1 VSDESGIAVLR
12 AGFGAEA
19 VPYPAALD
27 LQREVHAKRV
37 ADEIGDTLILLEHP
51 PVFTAGR
58 RTAPEERPTDGTPVL
73 DVDRGGRITFHGPGQ
88 LVGYPI
94 LRLPAAMDVVG
105 HVRRL
110 EEAMIRACSD
120 LGLETTRIHGR
131 SGVWIL
137 GDEIERQQLGGLNLQ
152 LRTVGAPVD
161 NDEEFDPRLAGPEY
175 APSNAGQRKAD
186 RKLAQIGVRVAKGVT
201 MHGFAINCDVDLAWF
216 DKIIPCGIRNAGVT
230 SLSAELGRDVTV
242 DEVAPLVAGHLADVL
257 AEQSQASGL
266 VGAGKE

>member
-1 VSDESGIAVLR
+1 VSDERGIAVLR

-19 VPYPAALD
+19 VPYLAAWD
-27 LQREVHAKRV
+27 LQREVHAQRV
-37 ADEIGDTLILLEHP
+37 ADEIADTLILLEHP

-58 RTAPEERPTDGTPVL
+58 RTTPAERPTDGTPVI

-94 LRLPAAMDVVG
+94 LRLPEAMDVVG

-110 EEAMIRACSD
+110 EEALLRACAD
-120 LGLETTRIHGR
+120 LGLTEATRIHGR

-137 GDEIERQQLGGLNLQ
+137 GEEIEREDLGGLKLQ
-152 LRTVGAPVD
+152 LKTVGAPVD
-161 NDEEFDPRLAGPEY
+161 DDEEFDPRLAGPEY
-175 APSNAGQRKAD
+175 APSNAGQRRAD

-201 MHGFAINCDVDLAWF
+201 MHGFSLNCDVDLAWF
-216 DKIIPCGIRNAGVT
+216 DKIIPCGIRNAGVS
-230 SLSAELGRDVTV
+230 SLSAELGRDITV
-242 DEVAPLVAGHLADVL
+242 EEVAPLVARHLGDVVSE
-257 AEQSQASGL
+257 AYGL

>member
-1 VSDESGIAVLR
+1 MSDERGISVLR

-19 VPYPAALD
+19 VPYLAAWD
-27 LQREVHAKRV
+27 LQREVHARRV
-37 ADEIGDTLILLEHP
+37 ADEIDDTLILLEHP
-51 PVFTAGR
+51 AVFTAGR
-58 RTAPEERPTDGTPVL
+58 RTAPEERPTDGTPVI

-94 LRLPAAMDVVG
+94 LRLPEAMDVVG

-110 EEAMIRACSD
+110 EEALIRACAD

-131 SGVWIL
+131 SGVWLL
-137 GDEIERQQLGGLNLQ
+137 GEQIERQDLGGLNLR
-152 LRTVGAPVD
+152 LKTVGAPVD
-161 NDEEFDPRLAGPEY
+161 EDEEFDPRLAGPEY
-175 APSNAGQRKAD
+175 APSNAGQRRAD

-201 MHGFAINCDVDLAWF
+201 MHGFSMNCDVDLAWF

-242 DEVAPLVAGHLADVL
+242 EEVAPLVAKHLGDVV
-257 AEQSQASGL
+257 SQGRGL
-266 VGAGKE
+266 VGAVKE

>member
-1 VSDESGIAVLR
+1 VSDERGISVLR

-19 VPYPAALD
+19 VPYLAAWD
-27 LQREVHAKRV
+27 LQREVHARRV
-37 ADEIGDTLILLEHP
+37 ADEVDDTLILLEHP

-58 RTAPEERPTDGTPVL
+58 RTTPEERPTDGTPVL

-94 LRLPAAMDVVG
+94 LRLPEAMDVVG

-110 EEAMIRACSD
+110 EEAMIRACAD

-137 GDEIERQQLGGLNLQ
+137 GEQIERQALGGLNLR
-152 LRTVGAPVD
+152 LKTVGAPVEE
-161 NDEEFDPRLAGPEY
+161 DEEFDPRLAGPEY
-175 APSNAGQRKAD
+175 APSNAGQRRAD

-201 MHGFAINCDVDLAWF
+201 MHGFSLNCDVDLAWF
-216 DKIIPCGIRNAGVT
+216 DKIIPCGIRNAGVS
-230 SLSAELGRDVTV
+230 SLSAELGRDITV
-242 DEVAPLVAGHLADVL
+242 EEVAPLVARHLGDVVSE
-257 AEQSQASGL
+257 AYGL

>member
-1 VSDESGIAVLR
+1 MSDERAISVLR

-19 VPYPAALD
+19 VPYLAAWD
-27 LQREVHAKRV
+27 LQREVHAQRV

-58 RTAPEERPTDGTPVL
+58 RTTPVERPTDGTPVI

-94 LRLPAAMDVVG
+94 LRLPEAMDVVG

-110 EEAMIRACSD
+110 EEAMIRACAE
-120 LGLETTRIHGR
+120 LCLETTRIHGR

-137 GDEIERQQLGGLNLQ
+137 GEQIEREDLGGLKLQ
-152 LRTVGAPVD
+152 LKTVGAPVEE
-161 NDEEFDPRLAGPEY
+161 DEEFDPRLAGPEY

-230 SLSAELGRDVTV
+230 SLSAELGRAVTV
-242 DEVAPLVAGHLADVL
+242 EEFAPLVARHLDDVVSE
-257 AEQSQASGL
+257 AYGL
-266 VGAGKE
+266 VGAVKE

>member
-1 VSDESGIAVLR
+1 VSDERISVLR

-19 VPYPAALD
+19 VPYLAAWD
-27 LQREVHAKRV
+27 LQRDIHARRV
-37 ADEIGDTLILLEHP
+37 ADEIADTLILLEHP
-51 PVFTAGR
+51 AVFTAGR
-58 RTAPEERPTDGTPVL
+58 RTTPAERPTDGTPVI

-94 LRLPAAMDVVG
+94 LRLPEAMDVVG

-110 EEAMIRACSD
+110 EEAMIRACAE

-137 GDEIERQQLGGLNLQ
+137 GEQIERENLGGLKLQ
-152 LRTVGAPVD
+152 LKTVGAPVD
-161 NDEEFDPRLAGPEY
+161 DDEEFDPRLAGPEY
-175 APSNAGQRKAD
+175 APSNAGQRRAD

-201 MHGFAINCDVDLAWF
+201 MHGFSMNCDVDLAWF

-242 DEVAPLVAGHLADVL
+242 EEVAPLVARHLGDVVSE
-257 AEQSQASGL
+257 AFGL
-266 VGAGKE
+266 VGAVKE

>member
-1 VSDESGIAVLR
+1 MSDERGISVLR

-19 VPYPAALD
+19 VPYLAAWD
-27 LQREVHAKRV
+27 LQREVHARRV
-37 ADEIGDTLILLEHP
+37 ADEIDDTLILLEHP

-58 RTAPEERPTDGTPVL
+58 RSAPEERPTDGTPVI

-94 LRLPAAMDVVG
+94 LRLPEAMDVVG

-110 EEAMIRACSD
+110 EEALLRTCAD
-120 LGLETTRIHGR
+120 LGLPQATRIHGR

-137 GDEIERQQLGGLNLQ
+137 GDEIERQDLGGLNLR
-152 LRTVGAPVD
+152 LKTVGAPVD
-161 NDEEFDPRLAGPEY
+161 DDEEFDPRLAGPEY

-201 MHGFAINCDVDLAWF
+201 MHGFSMNCDVDLAWF

-230 SLSAELGRDVTV
+230 SLSAELGRDITV
-242 DEVAPLVAGHLADVL
+242 EEVAPLVAEHLDDVVSE
-257 AEQSQASGL
+257 AYGL

>member
-1 VSDESGIAVLR
+1 MSEERGISVLR

-19 VPYPAALD
+19 VPYLAAWD
-27 LQREVHAKRV
+27 LQREVHAQRV
-37 ADEIGDTLILLEHP
+37 ADEIADTLILLEHP

-58 RTAPEERPTDGTPVL
+58 RTTPEERPTDGTPVI

-94 LRLPAAMDVVG
+94 LRLPEAMDVVG

-110 EEAMIRACSD
+110 EEAMIRACAD

-137 GDEIERQQLGGLNLQ
+137 GDEIEREDLGGLKLQ
-152 LRTVGAPVD
+152 LKTVGAPVD
-161 NDEEFDPRLAGPEY
+161 YDEEFDPRLAGPEY

-201 MHGFAINCDVDLAWF
+201 MHGFAMNCDVDLAWF

-230 SLSAELGRDVTV
+230 SLSAELGRKITV
-242 DEVAPLVAGHLADVL
+242 EEVAPLVARHLGDVV
-257 AEQSQASGL
+257 SQGREL
-266 VGAGKE
+266 VGSVKE

>member
-1 VSDESGIAVLR
+1 MSELR
-12 AGFGAEA
+12 FVRMGFGAEA
-19 VPYPAALD
+19 VEYQQAWD
-27 LQREVHAKRV
+27 EQRRVHAARF
-37 ADEIGDTLILLEHP
+37 ADEISDTVLLLEHP
-51 PVFTAGR
+51 PFYTAGR
-58 RTAPEERPTDGTPVL
+58 RTADNERPLDGTPVI

-94 LRLPAAMDVVG
+94 LRLPEAMDVVG

-110 EEAMIRACSD
+110 EEAMIRACAD

-137 GDEIERQQLGGLNLQ
+137 GEQIEREDLGGLKLQ
-152 LRTVGAPVD
+152 LKTVGAPVD
-161 NDEEFDPRLAGPEY
+161 DDEEFDPRLAGPEY

-201 MHGFAINCDVDLAWF
+201 MHGFSMNCDVDLAWF

-230 SLSAELGRDVTV
+230 SLSAELGRTV
-242 DEVAPLVAGHLADVL
+242 PVEEVAPLVARHLGDVVSEAYGL
-257 AEQSQASGL
+257 A
-266 VGAGKE
+266 GAVKE